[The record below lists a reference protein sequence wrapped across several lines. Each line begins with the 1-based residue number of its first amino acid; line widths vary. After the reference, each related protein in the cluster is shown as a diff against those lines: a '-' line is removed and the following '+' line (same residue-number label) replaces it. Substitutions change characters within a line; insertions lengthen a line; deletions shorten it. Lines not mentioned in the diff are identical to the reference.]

1 MAAKLLRQT
10 LQLPATTFPM
20 RANAAQREK
29 EYVQRTTTQLYRWMR
44 ESRSGGGKGGA
55 DDSSAVATAAT
66 STSAAEPF
74 ELHDGPPYANGG
86 LHVGHLLNKVSKHS
100 QWKQLRGGCEEQRRS
115 VAGRGREEHTKA

>member
-1 MAAKLLRQT
+1 MAANGAKLLRQT

-44 ESRSGGGKGGA
+44 EIRNKAGVAAAAEDKN
-55 DDSSAVATAAT
+55 SAVAKATAA
-66 STSAAEPF
+66 AAEPF

-86 LHVGHLLNKVSKHS
+86 LHTGHLLNKVIIR
-100 QWKQLRGGCEEQRRS
+100 QRKQATSGNEEQ
-115 VAGRGREEHTKA
+115 E